1 MNHIPVLQ
9 VEQCFNHLGYDV
21 PGAVLAKTLLTPQLL
36 IEVAMLAVFKHYVD
50 VLSIIEVPMQT
61 DNVWM
66 IQSPLNFKLA
76 FHLAEEIK
84 LLEHVLENDFEG
96 AWDAGRPLNGLEDLA
111 ELATAD
117 RLDARE
123 VVHGPTVF
131 PLCLLGRLGRA
142 PRSLL
147 LKVVGL
153 LIRTASC
160 GFCHILYSL

>member
-1 MNHIPVLQ
+1 
-9 VEQCFNHLGYDV
+9 
-21 PGAVLAKTLLTPQLL
+21 
-36 IEVAMLAVFKHYVD
+36 
-50 VLSIIEVPMQT
+50 MQT

-123 VVHGPTVF
+123 VVHGPAVF
-131 PLCLLGRLGRA
+131 PLSLLGRLGRA

-147 LKVVGL
+147 LKGVGL